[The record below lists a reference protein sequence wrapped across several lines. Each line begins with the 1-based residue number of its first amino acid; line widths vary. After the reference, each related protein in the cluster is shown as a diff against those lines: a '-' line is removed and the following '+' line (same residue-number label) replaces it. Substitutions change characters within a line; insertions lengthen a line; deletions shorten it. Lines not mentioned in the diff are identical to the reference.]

1 MQVKE
6 LKLWLETE
14 EVEVVE
20 EVAGIFNFSP
30 LKNSP
35 DLIFL
40 PQLSTVDSL
49 LQLHKRLA
57 W

>member
-20 EVAGIFNFSP
+20 EVAVIFKLSP

-40 PQLSTVDSL
+40 PQLRTEDSS

>member
-6 LKLWLETE
+6 LKLWLVIE
-14 EVEVVE
+14 EVEIVE
-20 EVAGIFNFSP
+20 EVAGIFKLSP

-40 PQLSTVDSL
+40 PQLSTDDSS